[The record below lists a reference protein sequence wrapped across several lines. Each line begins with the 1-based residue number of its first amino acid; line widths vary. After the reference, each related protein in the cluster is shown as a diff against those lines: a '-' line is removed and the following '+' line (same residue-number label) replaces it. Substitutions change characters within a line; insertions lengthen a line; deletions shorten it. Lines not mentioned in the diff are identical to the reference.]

1 MMRNTTKF
9 IATYPTDKFVYE
21 TLGNSVMYTIS

>member
-1 MMRNTTKF
+1 MRNTSKF

-21 TLGNSVMYTIS
+21 KLVNSVIYTIS